1 MYICTENC
9 VNLMRKIVFVVF
21 FASLAMLFV
30 GTSCTDKKTTSDI
43 SADVDSMLTDT
54 LGTDSMEALIE
65 DEPMPKAADEL
76 FDDFIFNYAAN
87 RRLQTDR
94 TDYPVNVD
102 TYGKLSKVEKCK
114 WGMEHFFMRQGYYTL
129 VFNSARQMDVVKDT
143 AISSVYVEKIS
154 FKKSRVERWQFKR
167 VLGLWKMQGVRIMA
181 LTKHE
186 DASFLRFYNN
196 FVTNPDIQ
204 SVSIAESVSFSGPD
218 PEDDFS
224 RMTGELM
231 AEQVPA
237 FLPWMPSGTLYN
249 IHYGDQPYKPSN
261 TRIFVVRGIANG
273 MESELTFQKKSGGW
287 MLTKLNT

>member
-1 MYICTENC
+1 
-9 VNLMRKIVFVVF
+9 MRKIVFVVF
-21 FASLAMLFV
+21 LASLAMLFV
-30 GTSCTDKKTTSDI
+30 GTGCTDKKTTSDV
-43 SADVDSMLTDT
+43 SVSVDTMLTDT

-76 FDDFIFNYAAN
+76 FDDFIFNFAAN
-87 RRLQTDR
+87 RRLQSER

-102 TYGKLSKVEKCK
+102 TYGKLSKVEKSK

-129 VFNSARQMDVVKDT
+129 VFNSASQLDVVKDT

-154 FKKSRVERWQFKR
+154 FAKRKVTRWQFNR
-167 VLGLWKMQGVRIMA
+167 VLGLWKMQGLKIMA
-181 LTKHE
+181 LSKHE

-196 FVTNPDIQ
+196 FVTDSTIQ

-273 MESELTFQKKSGGW
+273 MESELTFQRKAGAW

>member
-1 MYICTENC
+1 
-9 VNLMRKIVFVVF
+9 
-21 FASLAMLFV
+21 
-30 GTSCTDKKTTSDI
+30 
-43 SADVDSMLTDT
+43 MLTDT

-76 FDDFIFNYAAN
+76 FDDFIFNFAAN
-87 RRLQTDR
+87 RRLQSER

-102 TYGKLSKVEKCK
+102 TYGKLSKVEKSK

-129 VFNSARQMDVVKDT
+129 VFNSASQLDVVKDT
-143 AISSVYVEKIS
+143 AIGSVYVEKIS
-154 FKKSRVERWQFKR
+154 FAKRQVTRWQFNR

-273 MESELTFQKKSGGW
+273 MESELTFQRKAGAW

>member
-1 MYICTENC
+1 
-9 VNLMRKIVFVVF
+9 MRKIVFVVF
-21 FASLAMLFV
+21 FASLTMLFV
-30 GTSCTDKKTTSDI
+30 GTGCTDKKTTSDV
-43 SADVDSMLTDT
+43 SVSVDTMLTDT

-76 FDDFIFNYAAN
+76 FDDFIFNFAAN
-87 RRLQTDR
+87 RRLQSER

-102 TYGKLSKVEKCK
+102 TYGKLSKVEKSK

-129 VFNSARQMDVVKDT
+129 VFNSASQLDVVKDT

-154 FKKSRVERWQFKR
+154 FAKRKVTRWQFNR

>member
-21 FASLAMLFV
+21 LASLAMLFV
-30 GTSCTDKKTTSDI
+30 GTGCTDKKTTSDV
-43 SADVDSMLTDT
+43 SVSVDTMLTDT

-76 FDDFIFNYAAN
+76 FDDFIFNFAAN
-87 RRLQTDR
+87 RRLQSER

-102 TYGKLSKVEKCK
+102 KYGKLSKVEKSK

-129 VFNSARQMDVVKDT
+129 VFNSASQLDVVKDT

-154 FKKSRVERWQFKR
+154 FAKRKVTRWQFNR

>member
-1 MYICTENC
+1 
-9 VNLMRKIVFVVF
+9 MRKIVFVVF
-21 FASLAMLFV
+21 CMSLMMLFV
-30 GTSCTDKKTTSDI
+30 GTGCTDKKTTSTEPV
-43 SADVDSMLTDT
+43 SVDSMLVDS

-94 TDYPVNVD
+94 TDYPVSVD
-102 TYGKLSKVEKCK
+102 TYGKLSRVEKSK

-129 VFNSARQMDVVKDT
+129 IFNRANQLDVVKDT
-143 AISSVYVEKIS
+143 AIGNVYVERIS
-154 FKKSRVERWQFKR
+154 FAKKQVKRWLFNR
-167 VLGLWKMQGVRIMA
+167 VLGLWKMQGVKIMPLA
-181 LTKHE
+181 KHE
-186 DASFLRFYNN
+186 DAAFLKFYNR
-196 FVTNPDIQ
+196 FVTD
-204 SVSIAESVSFSGPD
+204 STYRSFAIAESVVFSGPD

-231 AEQVPA
+231 AEQVPM

-273 MESELTFQKKSGGW
+273 IESEFTFQKISGAW

>member
-1 MYICTENC
+1 
-9 VNLMRKIVFVVF
+9 MRKIVFVVF
-21 FASLAMLFV
+21 LASLAMLFV
-30 GTSCTDKKTTSDI
+30 GTGCTDKKTTSDVPV
-43 SADVDSMLTDT
+43 SVDTMLTDT

-76 FDDFIFNYAAN
+76 FDDFIFNFAAN
-87 RRLQTDR
+87 RRLQSER

-102 TYGKLSKVEKCK
+102 TYGKLSKVEKSK

-129 VFNSARQMDVVKDT
+129 VFNSASQLDVVKDT

-154 FKKSRVERWQFKR
+154 FAKRKVTRWQFNR

>member
-1 MYICTENC
+1 
-9 VNLMRKIVFVVF
+9 MRKIVFIVF
-21 FASLAMLFV
+21 LASLAMLFV
-30 GTSCTDKKTTSDI
+30 GTGCTDKKTTSDV
-43 SADVDSMLTDT
+43 SVSVDTMLTDT

-76 FDDFIFNYAAN
+76 FDDFIFNFAAN
-87 RRLQTDR
+87 RRLQSER

-102 TYGKLSKVEKCK
+102 TYGKLSKVEKSK

-129 VFNSARQMDVVKDT
+129 VFNSASQLDVVKDT

-154 FKKSRVERWQFKR
+154 FAKRKVTRWQFNR

-249 IHYGDQPYKPSN
+249 IHYGNQPYKPSN

>member
-1 MYICTENC
+1 M
-9 VNLMRKIVFVVF
+9 
-21 FASLAMLFV
+21 SLVMLFV
-30 GTSCTDKKTTSDI
+30 GTGCTDKKTTSTEPV
-43 SADVDSMLTDT
+43 SVDSMLVDS

-65 DEPMPKAADEL
+65 EEPMPKAADEL

-87 RRLQTDR
+87 RRLQTER
-94 TDYPVNVD
+94 TDYPVSVD
-102 TYGKLSKVEKCK
+102 TYGKLSRVEKSK

-129 VFNSARQMDVVKDT
+129 IFNCNKQMDCVKDT
-143 AISSVYVEKIS
+143 TIGTVYVEMIS
-154 FKKSRVERWQFKR
+154 FAKNQVKRWLFNR
-167 VLGLWKMQGVRIMA
+167 VLGLWKMQGVKIMA
-181 LTKHE
+181 LSKHE
-186 DASFLRFYNN
+186 DAAFLKFYNH
-196 FVTNPDIQ
+196 FVTD
-204 SVSIAESVSFSGPD
+204 SVYRSYSIAESVAFSGPD

-249 IHYGDQPYKPSN
+249 IHYGDEPYSQSN

-273 MESELTFQKKSGGW
+273 MESEFTFKRISGSW

>member
-1 MYICTENC
+1 
-9 VNLMRKIVFVVF
+9 MRKIVFVVF
-21 FASLAMLFV
+21 LASLAMLFV
-30 GTSCTDKKTTSDI
+30 GTGCTDKKTTSDV
-43 SADVDSMLTDT
+43 SVSVDTMLTDT

-76 FDDFIFNYAAN
+76 FDDFIFNFAAN
-87 RRLQTDR
+87 RRLQSER

-102 TYGKLSKVEKCK
+102 TYGKLSKVEKSK

-129 VFNSARQMDVVKDT
+129 VFNSASQLDVVKDT
-143 AISSVYVEKIS
+143 AIGSVYVEKIS
-154 FKKSRVERWQFKR
+154 FAKRQVTRWQFNR

>member
-1 MYICTENC
+1 
-9 VNLMRKIVFVVF
+9 MRKIVFVVF
-21 FASLAMLFV
+21 LASLAMLFV
-30 GTSCTDKKTTSDI
+30 GTGCTDKKTTSDV
-43 SADVDSMLTDT
+43 SVSVDTMLTDT

-76 FDDFIFNYAAN
+76 FDDFIFNFAAN
-87 RRLQTDR
+87 RRLQSER

-102 TYGKLSKVEKCK
+102 TYGKLSKVEKSK

-129 VFNSARQMDVVKDT
+129 VFNSASQLDVVKDT

-154 FKKSRVERWQFKR
+154 FAKRKVTRWQFNR

-237 FLPWMPSGTLYN
+237 FLPWLPSGTLYN
-249 IHYGDQPYKPSN
+249 IHYGNQPYKPSN

>member
-1 MYICTENC
+1 
-9 VNLMRKIVFVVF
+9 
-21 FASLAMLFV
+21 
-30 GTSCTDKKTTSDI
+30 
-43 SADVDSMLTDT
+43 MLTDT

-76 FDDFIFNYAAN
+76 FDDFIFNFAAN
-87 RRLQTDR
+87 RRLQSER

-102 TYGKLSKVEKCK
+102 TYGKLSKVEKSK

-129 VFNSARQMDVVKDT
+129 VFNSASQLDVVKDT

-154 FKKSRVERWQFKR
+154 FAKRKVTRWQFNR

>member
-1 MYICTENC
+1 
-9 VNLMRKIVFVVF
+9 MRKIVFVVF

-30 GTSCTDKKTTSDI
+30 GTGCTDKKTTSDV
-43 SADVDSMLTDT
+43 SVSVDTMLIDT

-76 FDDFIFNYAAN
+76 FDDFIFNFAAN
-87 RRLQTDR
+87 RRLQSER

-102 TYGKLSKVEKCK
+102 TYGKLSKVEKSK

-129 VFNSARQMDVVKDT
+129 VFNSASQLDVVKDT
-143 AISSVYVEKIS
+143 AIGSVYVEKIS
-154 FKKSRVERWQFKR
+154 FAKRQVTRWQFNR

>member
-21 FASLAMLFV
+21 LASLAMLFV
-30 GTSCTDKKTTSDI
+30 GTGCTDKKTTSD
-43 SADVDSMLTDT
+43 SSVSVDSMLTDT

-76 FDDFIFNYAAN
+76 FDDFIFNFAAN
-87 RRLQTDR
+87 RRLQSER

-102 TYGKLSKVEKCK
+102 TYGKLSKVEKSK

-129 VFNSARQMDVVKDT
+129 VFNSASQLDVVKDT
-143 AISSVYVEKIS
+143 AIGSVYVEKIS
-154 FKKSRVERWQFKR
+154 FAKRQVTRWQFNR
-167 VLGLWKMQGVRIMA
+167 VLGLWKMQGVKIMA
-181 LTKHE
+181 LAKHE

-204 SVSIAESVSFSGPD
+204 SISIAESVSFSGPD

>member
-21 FASLAMLFV
+21 FASLTMLFV
-30 GTSCTDKKTTSDI
+30 GTGCTDKKTTSD
-43 SADVDSMLTDT
+43 SSVSVDSMLTDT

-76 FDDFIFNYAAN
+76 FDDFIFNFAAN
-87 RRLQTDR
+87 RRLQSER

-102 TYGKLSKVEKCK
+102 TYGKLSKVEKSK

-129 VFNSARQMDVVKDT
+129 VFNSQSQLDVVKDT

-154 FKKSRVERWQFKR
+154 FKKNRVERWQFNR
-167 VLGLWKMQGVRIMA
+167 VLGLWKMQGLKIMS
-181 LTKHE
+181 LSKHE
-186 DASFLRFYNN
+186 DAAFLKFYNH
-196 FVTNPDIQ
+196 FVTDTTYR
-204 SVSIAESVSFSGPD
+204 SVSIAESVAFSGPD

-231 AEQVPA
+231 AEQVPM

-249 IHYGDQPYKPSN
+249 IHYGDEPYKPSN

-273 MESELTFQKKSGGW
+273 MESELTFQKISGAW

>member
-1 MYICTENC
+1 
-9 VNLMRKIVFVVF
+9 MRKIVFVVF
-21 FASLAMLFV
+21 LASLAMLFV
-30 GTSCTDKKTTSDI
+30 GTGCTDKKTTSDV
-43 SADVDSMLTDT
+43 SVSVDTMLTDT

-76 FDDFIFNYAAN
+76 FDDFIFNFAAN
-87 RRLQTDR
+87 RRLQSER

-102 TYGKLSKVEKCK
+102 TYGKLSKVEKSK

-129 VFNSARQMDVVKDT
+129 VFNSASQLDVVKDT

-154 FKKSRVERWQFKR
+154 FAKRKVTRWQFNR

>member
-1 MYICTENC
+1 
-9 VNLMRKIVFVVF
+9 
-21 FASLAMLFV
+21 
-30 GTSCTDKKTTSDI
+30 
-43 SADVDSMLTDT
+43 
-54 LGTDSMEALIE
+54 
-65 DEPMPKAADEL
+65 
-76 FDDFIFNYAAN
+76 
-87 RRLQTDR
+87 
-94 TDYPVNVD
+94 
-102 TYGKLSKVEKCK
+102 
-114 WGMEHFFMRQGYYTL
+114 MRQGYYTL
-129 VFNSARQMDVVKDT
+129 VFNSQSQLDVVKDT

-154 FKKSRVERWQFKR
+154 FKKNRVERWQFNR
-167 VLGLWKMQGVRIMA
+167 VLGLWKMQGLKIMA
-181 LTKHE
+181 LSKHE

-196 FVTNPDIQ
+196 FVTDSTIQ

-273 MESELTFQKKSGGW
+273 MESELTFQRKAGAW

>member
-1 MYICTENC
+1 MYICTEIC

-30 GTSCTDKKTTSDI
+30 GTGCTDKKTTSDV
-43 SADVDSMLTDT
+43 SVSVDTMLTDT

-76 FDDFIFNYAAN
+76 FDDFIFNFAAN
-87 RRLQTDR
+87 RRLQSER

-102 TYGKLSKVEKCK
+102 TYGKLSKVEKSK

-129 VFNSARQMDVVKDT
+129 VFNSASQLDVVKDT

-154 FKKSRVERWQFKR
+154 FAKRKVTRWQFNR

-273 MESELTFQKKSGGW
+273 MESDLTFQKKSGGW

>member
-1 MYICTENC
+1 
-9 VNLMRKIVFVVF
+9 MRKIVFVVF
-21 FASLAMLFV
+21 LASLAMLFV
-30 GTSCTDKKTTSDI
+30 GTGCTDKKTTSDV
-43 SADVDSMLTDT
+43 SVSVDTMLTDT

-76 FDDFIFNYAAN
+76 FDDFIFNFAAN
-87 RRLQTDR
+87 RRLQSER

-102 TYGKLSKVEKCK
+102 TYGKLSKVEKSK

-129 VFNSARQMDVVKDT
+129 VFNSASQLDVVKDT

-154 FKKSRVERWQFKR
+154 FAKRKVTRWQFNR

-249 IHYGDQPYKPSN
+249 IHYGAQPYKPSN

>member
-21 FASLAMLFV
+21 LASLAMLFV
-30 GTSCTDKKTTSDI
+30 GTGCTDKKTTSDV
-43 SADVDSMLTDT
+43 SVSVDTMLTDT

-76 FDDFIFNYAAN
+76 FDDFIFNFAAN
-87 RRLQTDR
+87 RRLQSER

-102 TYGKLSKVEKCK
+102 TYGKLSKVEKSK

-129 VFNSARQMDVVKDT
+129 VFNSASQLDVVKDT

-154 FKKSRVERWQFKR
+154 FAKRKVTRWQFNR

-273 MESELTFQKKSGGW
+273 MESELTFQRKAGAW

>member
-21 FASLAMLFV
+21 LASLAMLFV
-30 GTSCTDKKTTSDI
+30 GTGCTDKKTPPDESV
-43 SADVDSMLTDT
+43 SVDSMLIDT

-76 FDDFIFNYAAN
+76 FDDFIFNFAAN
-87 RRLQTDR
+87 RRLQSER

-102 TYGKLSKVEKCK
+102 TYGKLSKVEKSK

-129 VFNSARQMDVVKDT
+129 VFNSASQLDVVKDT

-154 FKKSRVERWQFKR
+154 FAKRKVTRWQFNR

-204 SVSIAESVSFSGPD
+204 SISIAESVSFSGPD

>member
-1 MYICTENC
+1 
-9 VNLMRKIVFVVF
+9 MRKIVFVVF
-21 FASLAMLFV
+21 LASLAMLFV
-30 GTSCTDKKTTSDI
+30 GTGCTDKKTTSDV
-43 SADVDSMLTDT
+43 SVSVDTMLTDT

-65 DEPMPKAADEL
+65 EEPMPKAADEL
-76 FDDFIFNYAAN
+76 FDDFIFNFAAN
-87 RRLQTDR
+87 RRLQSER

-102 TYGKLSKVEKCK
+102 TYGKLSKVEKSK

-129 VFNSARQMDVVKDT
+129 VFNSASQLDVVKDT

-154 FKKSRVERWQFKR
+154 FAKRKVTRWQFNR

>member
-1 MYICTENC
+1 
-9 VNLMRKIVFVVF
+9 MRKIVFVVF

-30 GTSCTDKKTTSDI
+30 GTGCTDKKTTSDV
-43 SADVDSMLTDT
+43 SVSVDTMLTDT

-76 FDDFIFNYAAN
+76 FDDFIFNFAAN
-87 RRLQTDR
+87 RRLQSER

-102 TYGKLSKVEKCK
+102 TYGKLSKVEKSK

-129 VFNSARQMDVVKDT
+129 VFNSASQLDVVKDT
-143 AISSVYVEKIS
+143 AIGSVYVEKIS
-154 FKKSRVERWQFKR
+154 FAKRQVTRWQFNR

>member
-1 MYICTENC
+1 
-9 VNLMRKIVFVVF
+9 MRKIVFVVF
-21 FASLAMLFV
+21 LASLAMLFV
-30 GTSCTDKKTTSDI
+30 GTGCTDKKTTSDV
-43 SADVDSMLTDT
+43 SVSVDTMLTDT

-76 FDDFIFNYAAN
+76 FDDFIFNFAAN
-87 RRLQTDR
+87 RRLQSER

-102 TYGKLSKVEKCK
+102 KYGKLSKVEKSK
-114 WGMEHFFMRQGYYTL
+114 LGMEHFFMRQGYYTL
-129 VFNSARQMDVVKDT
+129 VFNSASQLDVVKDT

-154 FKKSRVERWQFKR
+154 FAKRKVTRWQFNR

>member
-21 FASLAMLFV
+21 LASLAMLFV
-30 GTSCTDKKTTSDI
+30 GTGCTDKKTTSDV
-43 SADVDSMLTDT
+43 SVSVDTMLTDT

-76 FDDFIFNYAAN
+76 FDDFIFNFAAN
-87 RRLQTDR
+87 RRLQSER

-102 TYGKLSKVEKCK
+102 TYGKLSKVEKSK

-129 VFNSARQMDVVKDT
+129 VFNSASQLDVVKDT

-154 FKKSRVERWQFKR
+154 FAKRKVTRWQFNR

>member
-21 FASLAMLFV
+21 LASLAMLFV
-30 GTSCTDKKTTSDI
+30 GTGCTDKKTTSDV
-43 SADVDSMLTDT
+43 SVSVDTMLTDT

-76 FDDFIFNYAAN
+76 FDDFIFNFAAN
-87 RRLQTDR
+87 RRLQSER

-102 TYGKLSKVEKCK
+102 TYGKLSKVEKSK

-129 VFNSARQMDVVKDT
+129 VFNSASQLDVVKDT

-154 FKKSRVERWQFKR
+154 FAKRKVTRWQFNR

-273 MESELTFQKKSGGW
+273 MESELTFQK
-287 MLTKLNT
+287 MRD

>member
-1 MYICTENC
+1 
-9 VNLMRKIVFVVF
+9 MRKIVFVVF
-21 FASLAMLFV
+21 LASLAMLFV
-30 GTSCTDKKTTSDI
+30 GTGCTDKKTTSDV
-43 SADVDSMLTDT
+43 SVSVDTMLTDT

-76 FDDFIFNYAAN
+76 FDDFIFNFAAN
-87 RRLQTDR
+87 RRLQSER

-102 TYGKLSKVEKCK
+102 KYGKLSKVEKSK

-129 VFNSARQMDVVKDT
+129 VFNSASQLDVVKDT

-154 FKKSRVERWQFKR
+154 FAKRKVTRWQFNR

>member
-1 MYICTENC
+1 
-9 VNLMRKIVFVVF
+9 MRKIVFVVF
-21 FASLAMLFV
+21 FASLTMLFV
-30 GTSCTDKKTTSDI
+30 GTGCTDKKTTSD
-43 SADVDSMLTDT
+43 SSVSVDSMLTDT

-76 FDDFIFNYAAN
+76 FDDFIFNFAAN
-87 RRLQTDR
+87 RRLQSER

-102 TYGKLSKVEKCK
+102 TYGKLSKVEKSK

-129 VFNSARQMDVVKDT
+129 VFNSQSQLDVVKDT

-154 FKKSRVERWQFKR
+154 FKKNRVERWQFNR
-167 VLGLWKMQGVRIMA
+167 VLGLWKMQGLKIMA
-181 LTKHE
+181 LSKHE

-196 FVTNPDIQ
+196 FVTDSTIQ

-249 IHYGDQPYKPSN
+249 IHYGNEPYKPSN

-273 MESELTFQKKSGGW
+273 MESEFTFQKISGGW
-287 MLTKLNT
+287 LLTKLNT

>member
-1 MYICTENC
+1 
-9 VNLMRKIVFVVF
+9 MRKIVFVVF
-21 FASLAMLFV
+21 LASLAMLFV
-30 GTSCTDKKTTSDI
+30 GTGCTDKKTTSDV
-43 SADVDSMLTDT
+43 SVSVDTMLTDT

-76 FDDFIFNYAAN
+76 FDDFIFNFAAN
-87 RRLQTDR
+87 RRLQSER

-102 TYGKLSKVEKCK
+102 TYGKLSKVEKSK

-129 VFNSARQMDVVKDT
+129 VFNSASQLDVVKDT

-154 FKKSRVERWQFKR
+154 FAKRQVTRWQFNR

>member
-1 MYICTENC
+1 
-9 VNLMRKIVFVVF
+9 MRKIVFVVF
-21 FASLAMLFV
+21 LASLAMLFV
-30 GTSCTDKKTTSDI
+30 GTGCTDKKTTSDV
-43 SADVDSMLTDT
+43 SVSVDTMLTDT

-76 FDDFIFNYAAN
+76 FDDFIFNFAAN
-87 RRLQTDR
+87 RRLQSER

-102 TYGKLSKVEKCK
+102 TYGKLSKVEKSK

-129 VFNSARQMDVVKDT
+129 VFNSASQMDVVKDT

-154 FKKSRVERWQFKR
+154 FAKRKVTRWQFNR

>member
-30 GTSCTDKKTTSDI
+30 GTGCTDKKTTSDV
-43 SADVDSMLTDT
+43 SVSVDTMLIDT

-76 FDDFIFNYAAN
+76 FDDFIFNFAAN
-87 RRLQTDR
+87 RRLQSER

-102 TYGKLSKVEKCK
+102 TYGKLSKVEKSK

-129 VFNSARQMDVVKDT
+129 VFNSASQLDVVKDT
-143 AISSVYVEKIS
+143 AIGSVYVEKIS
-154 FKKSRVERWQFKR
+154 FAKRQVTRWQFNR

>member
-1 MYICTENC
+1 
-9 VNLMRKIVFVVF
+9 MRKIGFVVF
-21 FASLAMLFV
+21 LASLAMLFV
-30 GTSCTDKKTTSDI
+30 GTGCTDKKTTSDV
-43 SADVDSMLTDT
+43 SVSVDTMLTDT

-76 FDDFIFNYAAN
+76 FDDFIFNFAAN
-87 RRLQTDR
+87 RRLQSER

-102 TYGKLSKVEKCK
+102 TYGKLSKVEKSK

-129 VFNSARQMDVVKDT
+129 VFNSASQLDVVKDT

-154 FKKSRVERWQFKR
+154 FAKRKVTRWQFNR

>member
-21 FASLAMLFV
+21 LASLAMLFV
-30 GTSCTDKKTTSDI
+30 GTGCTDKKTTSDV
-43 SADVDSMLTDT
+43 SVSVDTMLTDT

-76 FDDFIFNYAAN
+76 FDDFIFNFAAN
-87 RRLQTDR
+87 RRLQSER

-102 TYGKLSKVEKCK
+102 TYGKLSKVEKSK

-129 VFNSARQMDVVKDT
+129 VFNSASQLDVVKDT
-143 AISSVYVEKIS
+143 AIGSVYVEKIS
-154 FKKSRVERWQFKR
+154 FAKRQVTRWQFNR

-273 MESELTFQKKSGGW
+273 MESELTFQRKAGAW